1 MGNIKEKS
9 IDSNYR
15 LIDLLKFICAFLVVG
30 IHTRPFQASSD
41 LLDKLFYYDISN
53 YAVPFFYACTGYF
66 LIVKSSEENLHVK
79 LMLRCKKILRIYLT
93 WSAIYL
99 PLTISGWI
107 VEGGLNPTYLIL
119 CLRNFVFVG
128 DNFYSWTLWYLNGL
142 IFALLLIDILLRKFS
157 VKQIANIGA
166 FVYLIGIGL
175 TMLNGHLESLPLF
188 LQRPVNLYFS
198 LFVTTRNGLFQSLVF
213 VTFGMLIAERDR
225 ADELKL
231 SVKNGLFAG
240 IIYIVK
246 VGFSLIGGGQYFTKI
261 LDLPTFW
268 FLFGLIIYACKR
280 VNLKGM
286 FYKQLRGMSETI
298 YFVHMYFV
306 ALCSLV
312 LYKGNYH
319 NFKSYFICAGG
330 ATIIALL
337 CQIYKNKKRGNNN
350 V

>member
-246 VGFSLIGGGQYFTKI
+246 VGFSLIGGGGNTSQKYWI
-261 LDLPTFW
+261 YQRSGSCLD
-268 FLFGLIIYACKR
+268 
-280 VNLKGM
+280 
-286 FYKQLRGMSETI
+286 
-298 YFVHMYFV
+298 
-306 ALCSLV
+306 
-312 LYKGNYH
+312 
-319 NFKSYFICAGG
+319 
-330 ATIIALL
+330 
-337 CQIYKNKKRGNNN
+337 
-350 V
+350 